1 MRPVVF
7 YDGGCGLCH
16 RAVRFALGRDREGRL
31 RFAPLGGETFQEV
44 VDPAARATLPD
55 SLVLRTE
62 DGRLLTRTSA
72 LAVVL
77 GELPG
82 LWPLLGRLLRRV
94 PRPLRDMVY
103 DAVAKVRRRV
113 FPKPEGACP
122 VVPAGLRE
130 RFLP

>member
-16 RAVRFALGRDREGRL
+16 RAVRFALARDRDGRL
-31 RFAPLGGETFQEV
+31 RFAPLGGPTFLEV
-44 VDPAARATLPD
+44 VDPAARAALPD
-55 SLVLRTE
+55 SLVLRLP

-72 LAVVL
+72 LVAIL

-82 LWPLLGRLLRRV
+82 PWPFLGRCLRLV
-94 PRPLRDMVY
+94 PRPLRDLVY
-103 DAVAKVRRRV
+103 DAVAKIRRRI
-113 FPKPEGACP
+113 FAKPEGACP
-122 VVPAGLRE
+122 LVPAGLRE

>member
-16 RAVRFALGRDREGRL
+16 RAVRFALARDREGRL
-31 RFAPLGGETFQEV
+31 RFAPLGGATFQEV
-44 VDPAARATLPD
+44 VDPAARAALPD
-55 SLVLRTE
+55 SLVLRTA

-82 LWPLLGRLLRRV
+82 PWPLLGRLLRLV
-94 PRPLRDMVY
+94 PRPLRDLVY

>member
-1 MRPVVF
+1 MVF

-16 RAVRFALGRDREGRL
+16 RAVRFALARDREGRL
-31 RFAPLGGETFQEV
+31 RFAPLGGETFQELV
-44 VDPAARATLPD
+44 AATERTALPD
-55 SLVLRTE
+55 SFVLRTGE
-62 DGRLLTRTSA
+62 GRLLTRTSA

-82 LWPLLGRLLRRV
+82 PWPFLGRLLRLV
-94 PRPLRDMVY
+94 PRPLRDLVY

-122 VVPAGLRE
+122 MVPAGLRE